1 MLILACQEVYNNNLT
16 LNDDSGTLKGS
27 FFNYVNHIMT
37 TILNMVDSC
46 EGIPLLL

>member
-27 FFNYVNHIMT
+27 FINYVDHIMT
-37 TILNMVDSC
+37 TFLNMAESW
-46 EGIPLLL
+46 LL